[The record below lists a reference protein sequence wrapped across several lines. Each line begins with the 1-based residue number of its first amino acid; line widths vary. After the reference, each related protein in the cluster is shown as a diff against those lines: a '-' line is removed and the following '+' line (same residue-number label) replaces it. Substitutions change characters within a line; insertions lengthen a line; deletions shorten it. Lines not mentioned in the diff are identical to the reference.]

1 MPATPRRKPGRL
13 VDHLSRLVG
22 ALALMVVATACGS
35 GTGPGTAD
43 PVGDGSA
50 DGTAGGG
57 AVATTSMVEARP
69 SMTDDEVPD
78 WVGEVV
84 NLHDLESGTC
94 FNSYAWVQE
103 DRQIA
108 IDTRVPCTGPH
119 QHEIYL
125 RTTHPARAGAPWPG
139 DREMEAYARAECY
152 AAFADFVGIIFEL
165 SELELGYLTPS
176 RTDFEHDRAV
186 FRDIHCFVRRSDDT
200 DLVGTAAGSRL

>member
-1 MPATPRRKPGRL
+1 MG
-13 VDHLSRLVG
+13 
-22 ALALMVVATACGS
+22 LAGVLILLTSVTSCGS
-35 GTGPGTAD
+35 GAD
-43 PVGDGSA
+43 PGPAGPLDERATDDGKGS
-50 DGTAGGG
+50 
-57 AVATTSMVEARP
+57 VTTTMVEVRP
-69 SMTDDEVPD
+69 SLADDEIPD

-84 NLHDLESGTC
+84 NLHDLESGAC
-94 FNSYAWVQE
+94 FNSYAWVKD

-108 IDTRVPCTGPH
+108 IDTRVPCGGPH

-125 RTTHPARAGAPWPG
+125 RTAHPARPGAPWPG

-165 SELELGYLTPS
+165 SELQLGYLTPS

-186 FRDIHCFVRRSDDT
+186 FRGIHCFVHRSDGT

>member
-1 MPATPRRKPGRL
+1 MPDPPCRLLGRLPGRL
-13 VDHLSRLVG
+13 LGLAGVLILLS
-22 ALALMVVATACGS
+22 CGS
-35 GTGPGTAD
+35 GTDLGTTDTRGEEAAD
-43 PVGDGSA
+43 DGSV
-50 DGTAGGG
+50 G
-57 AVATTSMVEARP
+57 ATTTMVEVRP
-69 SMTDDEVPD
+69 SLADDEIPD

-84 NLHDLESGTC
+84 NLHDLESGAC
-94 FNSYAWVQE
+94 FNSYAWVKD
-103 DRQIA
+103 DRQVA
-108 IDTRVPCTGPH
+108 IDTRVPCGGPH

-125 RTTHPARAGAPWPG
+125 RTAHPARPGAPWPG

-186 FRDIHCFVRRSDDT
+186 FRGIHCFVHRPDGT